1 LSVWIDQLFA
11 WLKWPAAVL
20 AVALLPASVLAF
32 IQLLAKVA
40 THPLPVTMILTGIAL
55 YLVAWWW
62 VFRRWR
68 FAFFMTVEH
77 ELTHALFALATFHR
91 VTGLR
96 ATAFRGGQM
105 RFVGQGNWLITVAPY
120 FFPTLSLFLIVLARF
135 LPGSLASV
143 ANLVVGASFA
153 FHVTSTLRETHPGQ
167 TDLQE
172 AGFVFCLL
180 FLPTAN
186 ILTFGAML
194 AFVYGGW
201 SGAGEFLGAIGRT
214 TWGFFN

>member
-1 LSVWIDQLFA
+1 
-11 WLKWPAAVL
+11 
-20 AVALLPASVLAF
+20 
-32 IQLLAKVA
+32 
-40 THPLPVTMILTGIAL
+40 
-55 YLVAWWW
+55 
-62 VFRRWR
+62 
-68 FAFFMTVEH
+68 
-77 ELTHALFALATFHR
+77 
-91 VTGLR
+91 
-96 ATAFRGGQM
+96 M

-143 ANLVVGASFA
+143 ANLVVGGSFA

-214 TWGFFN
+214 TWGFIN